1 MEANDDDYRVPL
13 PPWLIERMKE
23 VLLALKATG
32 ECPINWRN
40 FSSRYRSITGT
51 ELDPVKYGYR
61 SAQEMLEYMAECGE
75 CKFMFVQSK
84 GVCVTTK
91 TMVYNKDMD
100 IDLTMLDL
108 PWTETGI
115 LPVGAV
121 EDQDLAQQ
129 VLDVYEGR
137 SISVQVTEVVN
148 LDKIWVCLLSM
159 VDERDR
165 VIEDLHD
172 FYTKYEG
179 KSWKVTDK
187 KYCWSGRMMVAP
199 YKSEG
204 YHRVMVRRMM
214 KNDMVCVIFVD
225 FGTTDKVR
233 LKDMR
238 LLLKRFLDFPAQA
251 ILARM
256 WGVKD
261 IVGKELTS
269 KKSLVN
275 LVSDKVIGLI
285 GTVMAGVNVGWNDR
299 RKSGYVE
306 DGGRPAVWLLDM
318 DYPSNPKDGIK

>member
-1 MEANDDDYRVPL
+1 
-13 PPWLIERMKE
+13 
-23 VLLALKATG
+23 
-32 ECPINWRN
+32 
-40 FSSRYRSITGT
+40 
-51 ELDPVKYGYR
+51 
-61 SAQEMLEYMAECGE
+61 MLEYMAECGQ
-75 CKFMFVQSK
+75 CKMKMMFVQIK

-91 TMVYNKDMD
+91 TRMYNKNVDR
-100 IDLTMLDL
+100 DLTMLDL

-137 SISVQVTEVVN
+137 SISFQVTEDVN

-165 VIEDLHD
+165 VMEDLHD

-214 KNDMVCVIFVD
+214 KNDMVSVLFVD
-225 FGTTDKVR
+225 FGTIDKVR

-238 LLLKRFLDFPAQA
+238 LLHKRFLVLPAQA
-251 ILARM
+251 ILAWM

-261 IVGKELTS
+261 IVGKEVTAKESRIHTTMNLLTIYDFHLLS
-269 KKSLVN
+269 CV
-275 LVSDKVIGLI
+275 LI
-285 GTVMAGVNVGWNDR
+285 PG
-299 RKSGYVE
+299 
-306 DGGRPAVWLLDM
+306 
-318 DYPSNPKDGIK
+318 